1 MFFYDGSISSTLV
14 KGAIEVMKDTNKT
27 DIKRGDIAKF
37 KKISIILAVLLVALI
52 LSLALYYIFKNPIH
66 SSVHVALFAITMY
79 FGIRF
84 DIEKKRLNIKTYK
97 EVIALCKGKSL
108 EEIEKDRG

>member
-1 MFFYDGSISSTLV
+1 
-14 KGAIEVMKDTNKT
+14 MKEINRT

-37 KKISIILAVLLVALI
+37 KKMSIVFAVLLVTLI
-52 LSLALYYIFKNPIH
+52 LSLVLYYVFKNPIH
-66 SSVHVALFAITMY
+66 SSVHVALFAITLY

-84 DIEKKRLNIKTYK
+84 EKEKKRLNIKTYK
-97 EVIALCKGKSL
+97 EVIAFCKVKSL